1 MTKLIDFYKN
11 NAAITLLDGNELT
24 LRQILL
30 ANDAYWEECHN
41 FIQWV
46 LPNPNPSKY
55 NPDAPLLTLTDAG
68 QLSYDDVMPSIVRFL
83 EFLGLRYVDSIRE
96 CEIFS
101 PERVNEWVKGD
112 NHNKLRV
119 TRLMVFINCLKFAW
133 SKNKKLITVETAIM
147 NCLDIIAQYN
157 QIHINSKTYDFWNS
171 GYTVA
176 LNWYSLNHRE
186 MFNADR
192 S

>member
-30 ANDAYWEECHN
+30 ADDAYWEECHN

-55 NPDAPLLTLTDAG
+55 NPDAPLLTLEDVK
-68 QLSYDDVMPSIVRFL
+68 QLTYDDVLPSITRFL
-83 EFLGLRYVDSIRE
+83 EFLGLEYIEKRGE
-96 CEIFS
+96 CEIRS
-101 PERVNEWVKGD
+101 PERVNEWVVGN
-112 NHNKLRV
+112 NHNKLRIS
-119 TRLMVFINCLKFAW
+119 RLMIFINCLTFVWK
-133 SKNKKLITVETAIM
+133 SNKKLITVETAILD
-147 NCLDIIAQYN
+147 CLDIIAKYN
-157 QIHINSKTYDFWNS
+157 QIHISSTTYDFWNS
-171 GYTVA
+171 GYTTA
-176 LNWYSLNHRE
+176 LNWYTDSLKENY
-186 MFNADR
+186 NVNR